1 MAVSGVARFFQGLT
15 PLHLL
20 HQKVR
25 IHGYVRFFPYVIT
38 VDFAQIDG
46 ASEWIAKG
54 LVGVIGRR
62 RPLHGSPFFRF
73 GCRHETV
80 RMYQML
86 YFAVSL
92 IEHGAIDGELYRQT
106 EKFEMVLHD
115 EDDRFKP

>member
-1 MAVSGVARFFQGLT
+1 MNV
-15 PLHLL
+15 
-20 HQKVR
+20 
-25 IHGYVRFFPYVIT
+25 
-38 VDFAQIDG
+38 
-46 ASEWIAKG
+46 
-54 LVGVIGRR
+54 
-62 RPLHGSPFFRF
+62 
-73 GCRHETV
+73 V